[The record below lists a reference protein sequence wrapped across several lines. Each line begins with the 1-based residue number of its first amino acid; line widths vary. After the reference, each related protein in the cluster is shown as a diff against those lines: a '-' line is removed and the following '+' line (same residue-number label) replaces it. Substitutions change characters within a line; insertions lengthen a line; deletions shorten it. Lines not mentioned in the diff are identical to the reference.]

1 MYPIEIIIVSSFIS
15 YICGV
20 LSTLF
25 LTRKGLTIEQVVSL
39 GILCVWLSYTLI
51 SYTQGRE
58 LNIFF
63 NAAGMGAVGNL
74 LGIRTADLITNF
86 IGPRKK

>member
-1 MYPIEIIIVSSFIS
+1 MYSTATVIVIAFSA
-15 YICGV
+15 YIFGV

-25 LTRKGLTIEQVVSL
+25 FDRKGLSLEQTVSL
-39 GILCVWLSYTLI
+39 GVLCAWLAFTML

-58 LNIFF
+58 LSIFF

-74 LGIRTADLITNF
+74 LGIKTTEMLSTLI
-86 IGPRKK
+86 KKK